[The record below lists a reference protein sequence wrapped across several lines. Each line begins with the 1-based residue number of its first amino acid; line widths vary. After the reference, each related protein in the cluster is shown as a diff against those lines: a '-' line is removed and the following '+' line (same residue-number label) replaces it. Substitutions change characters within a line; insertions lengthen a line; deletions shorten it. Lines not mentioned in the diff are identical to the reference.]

1 MSKDFTCVNPTN
13 VQDIRLHFKSLLVI
27 TKAVTKYSCAKLA
40 KYFPALTAI
49 LKKKNQ
55 GFTGNKYIN
64 LNRTEKKKFT
74 IINIIL

>member
-40 KYFPALTAI
+40 KHFPALTAI
-49 LKKKNQ
+49 LKKKTRVYRQ
-55 GFTGNKYIN
+55 QIHKFEQ
-64 LNRTEKKKFT
+64 NRKKKNSQLL
-74 IINIIL
+74 I